1 MSQPEQSQ
9 HIIKEEKGNDLHEP
23 AERRKDG
30 QLVNWEINLGLAHLK
45 HTTTTF
51 IYWLHSCLWRHKDSA
66 PQKTTL
72 PYQCFCFQNRLHIFW
87 DALIQKRFFR
97 WRKQFNFRGDL
108 TDISAKKSTGP
119 YEFECTSMRG
129 TFWERNVP
137 NHVPNNVWCVHAGIL
152 VIWCRCFCGRLG
164 YY

>member
-30 QLVNWEINLGLAHLK
+30 QLVNWEIYLGLAHLK

-108 TDISAKKSTGP
+108 TDISAKKKPLVPMSLSVHRCA
-119 YEFECTSMRG
+119 EHSE
-129 TFWERNVP
+129 NVM
-137 NHVPNNVWCVHAGIL
+137 CQTM
-152 VIWCRCFCGRLG
+152 CRTMCGV
-164 YY
+164 YTQEYSWYDVDVFVVA